1 MLLNWVLFAVFGIL
15 AYVCISLFGQLTG
28 GSSTTMWQATL
39 AAIKPFPFLVL
50 MVGNIFFSVGL
61 FVGFKN
67 TPFAIPALIALG
79 VIVSFFY
86 SMFVLGGTVTSVK
99 VAGLGLILL
108 GIYFLK

>member
-1 MLLNWVLFAVFGIL
+1 MLLNWVLFAIFGIL
-15 AYVCISLFGQLTG
+15 AYICISLFGQLTG
-28 GSSTTMWQATL
+28 GSSTTMWQAAL
-39 AAIKPFPFLVL
+39 AAIKPVPLLVL
-50 MVGNIFFSVGL
+50 IIGNIFFSLGL

-67 TPFAIPALIALG
+67 TPFALPAFVALG
-79 VIVSFFY
+79 IVVSFFY